1 MPAPAVPPPAASAAS
16 ENLPALLHR
25 QQARSATLRRES
37 VAERAARLQR
47 LHEWITRNRSAIQ
60 QALHQDFGKPAL
72 ETDVTEIY
80 ATQAEIRHALKHL
93 KQWLAPRRVG
103 TPLAL
108 LGTSSWVQYEPKGV
122 ALIIAPWNYPFYLA
136 VGPLASALAAGNCC
150 VLKPSEM
157 TPAVAALLGRM
168 VQELFDPA
176 EVAVVPG
183 DKEVATELLRLPF
196 DHIFFT
202 GSPQVGKVVMRA
214 AAEHLTSVTLE
225 LGGKSPAVVDAT
237 ADLRDAAEKLVWG
250 KCVNAG
256 QTCVAPDYLLV
267 HESVREP
274 LLAEIRT
281 VLSRFYDAEGAGVA
295 ASESF
300 ARIVNGQHFQRLAGL
315 LEDAQQRGATVALG
329 GGVDQSQCFIE
340 PTVLLDVPL
349 DARLMQEEIFGP
361 LLPVVTFG
369 TLTEAADFINAR
381 PRPLAL
387 YLFARSPQAQRE
399 LLARVPAG
407 GACLNDTLIHL
418 GHPELPFG
426 GAGNSGIGRAH
437 GHYGFVA
444 FSNEKAV
451 LRQRTGRTGI
461 KFFYPPYTPKVQ
473 RMVDMLL
480 KYLG

>member
-1 MPAPAVPPPAASAAS
+1 M
-16 ENLPALLHR
+16 LLAQ
-25 QQARSATLRRES
+25 QQARSAVLRRED
-37 VAERAARLQR
+37 ATARAARLQR
-47 LHEWITRNRSAIQ
+47 LHDWITRNREAIQ
-60 QALHQDFGKPAL
+60 QALYQDFRKPAT

-80 ATQAEIRHALKHL
+80 ATQAEISHALKHL
-93 KQWLAPRRVG
+93 RQWMAPRRVG
-103 TPLAL
+103 VPLAL
-108 LGTSSWVQYEPKGV
+108 LGTRSWVQYEPKGV

-157 TPAVAALLGRM
+157 TPGVSALLARLVGE
-168 VQELFDPA
+168 VFEPA
-176 EVAVVPG
+176 EVSVVEG
-183 DKEVATELLRLPF
+183 GKDVATELLSLPF

-214 AAEHLTSVTLE
+214 AAEHLASVTLE

-237 ADLRDAAEKLVWG
+237 ANLRDAAEKIVWG

-267 HESVREP
+267 HESVRDA
-274 LLAEIRT
+274 LVAEIRG
-281 VLSRFYDAEGAGVA
+281 VLARFYQPEGGSV
-295 ASESF
+295 SESASL
-300 ARIVNGQHFQRLAGL
+300 ARIVNGHHFQRVARL
-315 LEDAQQRGATVALG
+315 LEDAQRRGATVAVG
-329 GGVDQSQCFIE
+329 GSVDQTQCFIE

-349 DARLMQEEIFGP
+349 DSAVMQEEIFGP
-361 LLPVVTFG
+361 LLPVCTFS
-369 TLTEAADFINAR
+369 TLMEAADFINAR

-387 YLFARSPQAQRE
+387 YLFSGHDENQRY
-399 LLARVPAG
+399 LLGRVPAG
-407 GACLNDTLIHL
+407 GACINETLVHL

-426 GAGNSGIGRAH
+426 GSGNSGIGRAH

-451 LRQRTGRTGI
+451 LRQRIGATGI
-461 KFFYPPYTPKVQ
+461 KFFYPPYTPKV
-473 RMVDMLL
+473 RHMVDMLL